1 MRRTD
6 LIHQLGALTE
16 QLEPVLLPTAGI
28 EHLQALCL
36 TARLSFGAVA
46 VSVAARHDDV
56 LRYVASSGPGADAI
70 VGTELSVS
78 RGIAGYVAL
87 TGQSLAVDRPANDPR
102 FARDVAERTGF
113 VPTSILAVPITGD
126 DGEVAGVLSVL
137 DRSLAAGDAL
147 ELATAFAE
155 QIALLLPAIQVTARA
170 ARVIL
175 DAVVDAASRHD
186 AELGVALRRA
196 SARLP
201 AADAEL
207 AAIAAAIAQLQTAD
221 PAVRAQVRS
230 IIADVVT
237 LATSKRRR

>member
-87 TGQSLAVDRPANDPR
+87 TGLSLAGVDSYWQT
-102 FARDVAERTGF
+102 FATGCLVIIAVA
-113 VPTSILAVPITGD
+113 
-126 DGEVAGVLSVL
+126 L
-137 DRSLAAGDAL
+137 D
-147 ELATAFAE
+147 
-155 QIALLLPAIQVTARA
+155 QY
-170 ARVIL
+170 
-175 DAVVDAASRHD
+175 
-186 AELGVALRRA
+186 LRRA
-196 SARLP
+196 S
-201 AADAEL
+201 
-207 AAIAAAIAQLQTAD
+207 
-221 PAVRAQVRS
+221 
-230 IIADVVT
+230 
-237 LATSKRRR
+237 K